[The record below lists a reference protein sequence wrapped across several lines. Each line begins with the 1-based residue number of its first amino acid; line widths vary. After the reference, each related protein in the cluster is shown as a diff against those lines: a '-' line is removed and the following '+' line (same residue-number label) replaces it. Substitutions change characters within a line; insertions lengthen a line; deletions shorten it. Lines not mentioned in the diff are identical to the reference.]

1 MLELDRRE
9 ARLLFH
15 KNGCHTAIRFLCSF
29 VIAISVRN
37 QGREL
42 QRNTELAFTS
52 SGDDL
57 VASEFRFK
65 ASEQGWF
72 ISTWSIVVYTN
83 NFSLTRYLPV
93 FITRVDDQ
101 QAFLYNFPLT
111 RFLSLSKF
119 SWTSFGCVR
128 SALQLAECCEKFS
141 PSLMPSQG
149 KGLLEVGKRV
159 GERHFCL

>member
-1 MLELDRRE
+1 MDCPFHFTVSYLDAFITPMLELDRRE

-65 ASEQGWF
+65 ASEQGF
-72 ISTWSIVVYTN
+72 RFVYIN
-83 NFSLTRYLPV
+83 LVNGSLHKQFFFDKIL
-93 FITRVDDQ
+93 
-101 QAFLYNFPLT
+101 A
-111 RFLSLSKF
+111 
-119 SWTSFGCVR
+119 SFYYSCG
-128 SALQLAECCEKFS
+128 
-141 PSLMPSQG
+141 
-149 KGLLEVGKRV
+149 
-159 GERHFCL
+159 